1 MDKIPHN
8 IQASD
13 HQLAEIVQGMNEA
26 CFALDSNWRFSF
38 VNDRCQ
44 TLLHHGRDEMLGR
57 SIWELFH
64 ELDGTPVEEQ
74 CRRAM
79 TERVPVSYE
88 TFSPIAGRWIDV
100 RVFPSGDGLAVF
112 LLDIHERKLAERALE
127 DASRLNRQI
136 VSGAREGIIVYGSD
150 LRYQVWNPFMEE
162 LTGYSAAEVI
172 GRHPLEV
179 FPFLKESGVMD
190 QLERVLAGESC
201 AIREFPF
208 HVTRSG
214 RSGWASDTNSPLRNG
229 NGGIIGV
236 IGIVTD
242 ITGRKLADQAL
253 RESETRFRQLIHS
266 LPAAVY
272 TCDAE
277 GRITLYNAAAVK
289 LWGRGPKSGDR
300 WGCAHRLHTPDGK
313 RVFRRNSPIATAVRD
328 GKPMRDCELIVERQ
342 DGGRSHVMAF
352 PEPILDS
359 SGAVVGAVNML
370 VDITALKAVENS
382 LHTSERTLRKLSRAV
397 EQSPSSIV
405 ITSPTG
411 EIDYVNPK
419 FTELTGYSVD
429 EVLGKNPRVLKSG
442 HQPPEFYADMWATIL
457 AGRDWRGE
465 ICNRKKN
472 GELYWEFAVIAPILD
487 EAGKVTHFVALK
499 EDITERKRSE
509 AALRESER
517 SERERAAELAALL
530 DAVPTPVFISHDPD
544 CTHIVGNCA
553 ADELLHIPRGGEASL
568 SAPEGTRPRHFR
580 AVKDGRDLN
589 NDELPVQRAARGLPV
604 HGMEFSFVFDDGTSR
619 DLLSY
624 GTTLWDEDGRPRGA
638 VAVLIDITE
647 RKRLEREILEISECE
662 QSRLGQDLHDG
673 LGQELAGIAML
684 CKVLADELQKGAHP
698 SSKSAA
704 DISTYVNNA
713 ISSARLLARGLYPV
727 NLRRYGLC
735 VALGEL
741 AGQTGSRL
749 GIRCELRQTG
759 VAPEFGESVVIHIYR
774 IVQECIGNAIKHGHA
789 RCILIE
795 SLAGDGFHTFT
806 VTDDGTGFEKPVE
819 NGGMGL
825 HLMEYRARV
834 IDAKITV
841 EKPGQGGCRVTCTV
855 PV

>member
-1 MDKIPHN
+1 
-8 IQASD
+8 
-13 HQLAEIVQGMNEA
+13 
-26 CFALDSNWRFSF
+26 
-38 VNDRCQ
+38 
-44 TLLHHGRDEMLGR
+44 MLGR
-57 SIWELFH
+57 SIWELFPK
-64 ELDGTPVEEQ
+64 LTGTPVESE

-79 TERVPVSYE
+79 EERVPVSYE
-88 TFSPIAGRWIDV
+88 MFSPVARRWIDV
-100 RVFPSGDGLAVF
+100 RVFPSGGGLAVL
-112 LLDIHERKLAERALE
+112 LLDIHERKLAGQALE
-127 DASRLNRQI
+127 NASRLNRQI
-136 VSGAREGIIVYGSD
+136 ISGAKEGIIVYGSD
-150 LRYQVWNPFMEE
+150 LRYQAWNPFMEE
-162 LTGYSAAEVI
+162 LTGYPASEVI

-201 AIREFPF
+201 ATREFPF
-208 HVTRSG
+208 HVPRSG
-214 RSGWASDTNSPLRNG
+214 YSGWASDNNSPLRDG
-229 NGGIIGV
+229 DGVIIGV

-242 ITGRKLADQAL
+242 ITERKRADEAL
-253 RESETRFRQLIHS
+253 RESEARYRQLIHS
-266 LPAAVY
+266 LPAAVH

-289 LWGRGPKSGDR
+289 LWGRRPKGGDR
-300 WGCAHRLHTPDGK
+300 WSCAHRLHTPDGR
-313 RVFRRNSPIATAVRD
+313 RVFRKDSPIAVAVRD
-328 GKPMRDCELIVERQ
+328 GKPMSDCELIVERL

-359 SGAVVGAVNML
+359 AGAVVGAVNMM

-419 FTELTGYSVD
+419 FTELTGYTLD
-429 EVLGKNPRVLKSG
+429 EVLGKNPRILKSG
-442 HQPPEFYADMWATIL
+442 HQPAGFYADMWATIL
-457 AGRDWRGE
+457 DGRDWRGE

-472 GELYWEFAVIAPILD
+472 GEIYWEFAVIAPILD
-487 EAGKVTHFVALK
+487 ELGNVTHFVALK
-499 EDITERKRSE
+499 EDITDRKRSE
-509 AALRESER
+509 AALLESER

-544 CTHIVGNCA
+544 CMHIIGNRA
-553 ADELLHIPRGGEASL
+553 ADELLQIPRGGEASL

-580 AVKDGRDLN
+580 AVRDGRELDH
-589 NDELPVQRAARGLPV
+589 DELPVQRAARGLPV

-619 DLLSY
+619 DQLGY
-624 GTTLWDEDGRPRGA
+624 GTTLWDDAGKPRGA
-638 VAVLIDITE
+638 VVVLIDITE

-684 CKVLADELQKGAHP
+684 CKVLADELQKETHP
-698 SSKSAA
+698 SARSAA
-704 DISTYVNNA
+704 AISTYVNNA
-713 ISSARLLARGLYPV
+713 IGSARSLARGLYPV
-727 NLRRYGLC
+727 NLRRHGLC
-735 VALGEL
+735 AALDEL

-749 GIRCELRQTG
+749 GIRCELSQTG
-759 VAPEFGESVVIHIYR
+759 VAPEFGLSLGIHIYR

-795 SLAGDGFHTFT
+795 SVAGDGFHTFT
-806 VTDDGTGFEKPVE
+806 VTDDGVGFDKPVE

-834 IDAKITV
+834 IGARITV
-841 EKPGQGGCRVTCTV
+841 ENPAQGGCRVTCTV